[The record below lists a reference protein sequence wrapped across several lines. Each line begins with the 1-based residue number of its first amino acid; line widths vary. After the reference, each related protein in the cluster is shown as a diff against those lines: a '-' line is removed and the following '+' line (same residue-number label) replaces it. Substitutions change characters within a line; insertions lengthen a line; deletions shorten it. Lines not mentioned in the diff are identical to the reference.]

1 MTLDAG
7 PDRRGFAL
15 RWYETSNSGDNEY
28 PYSLGFQELLSNTV
42 RAGVWKD
49 VEAVLDRWYRS
60 QVEPLPHAPHLPGL
74 LSGDFRST
82 AYRLLGQI
90 TAVDADEKVALLE
103 KIDELR
109 KSAGIPE
116 SFGLFR
122 GILSGLTRAVE
133 RERHDRRLS
142 LAAEMQ
148 QYVRASMGNLA
159 LNRYLVAT
167 EFGMNE
173 TYFSEFFHR
182 QTGDTFSDF
191 LEKSR
196 IDKALELM
204 KDADATIVDVASA
217 VGYSNDKVFRRAFKR
232 VMGVSPGSYREM
244 NAPGKVSPAVSR

>member
-1 MTLDAG
+1 
-7 PDRRGFAL
+7 
-15 RWYETSNSGDNEY
+15 
-28 PYSLGFQELLSNTV
+28 V
-42 RAGVWKD
+42 
-49 VEAVLDRWYRS
+49 
-60 QVEPLPHAPHLPGL
+60 
-74 LSGDFRST
+74 
-82 AYRLLGQI
+82 I
-90 TAVDADEKVALLE
+90 LE
-103 KIDELR
+103 RIDELG
-109 KSAGIPE
+109 KSTGIPE

-122 GILSGLTRAVE
+122 GILERLTRAVE

-148 QYVRASMGNLA
+148 QYVRANMPNLA

-182 QTGDTFSDF
+182 QTGDTFSDY

-204 KDADATIVDVASA
+204 KGGDTTIVDIARE

-244 NAPGKVSPAVSR
+244 NARGRVGSAAGG